1 MYTKLSTTLALAIG
15 LGFVSSAQLRAQQ
28 PTKLPAVVI
37 KAPVEKPGPKA
48 VAGVARDTFAIGIDS
63 VEISIPS
70 LQRRVFTDANGKF
83 RLNDIR
89 GGKYTV
95 RARKIGYAP
104 ALEEVVVDDSGA
116 VATFDLLELHRSL
129 PPMIVSAARGG
140 LSGVVGDTA
149 YHAIIGADVKL
160 LGEGRLTQTDVGG
173 KFFFAVKPGDYTL
186 SVHGAGFTDRMVT
199 VHVPDDSGKRVS
211 LMLNPAGPRAD
222 WLAGSMAMMGERLA
236 FRNKQRSTV
245 YSHDKMV
252 SMGAEWVEELMQG
265 AVTRAGSSLVVA
277 HGCTAVLNGGP
288 QTVNVGALTV
298 DDVESVE
305 VYPNGGNG
313 GAPAAAAKRIGSRAS
328 RPTSLGP
335 GLEIREY
342 PAMRANAGLGC
353 PLTYVWT
360 R

>member
-1 MYTKLSTTLALAIG
+1 MYTKLSTLLAVAAALS
-15 LGFVSSAQLRAQQ
+15 FVSRASAQQ
-28 PTKLPAVVI
+28 PTKLPAVVV

-89 GGKYTV
+89 AGKYSL

-104 ALEEVVVDDSGA
+104 ALEEITVDDSGA

-149 YHAIIGADVKL
+149 YHAIVGADVKL
-160 LGEGRLTQTDVGG
+160 LGEGRVTHTDVGG
-173 KFFFAVKPGDYTL
+173 TFFFDVKPGDYTL
-186 SVHGAGFTDRMVT
+186 SVHGTGFTDRMVT
-199 VHVPDDSGKRVS
+199 VDVPEDSGKRVS

-222 WLAGSMAMMGERLA
+222 WLAGSMALMGQRLA
-236 FRNKQRSTV
+236 WRNKQRSTV

-252 SMGAEWVEELMQG
+252 SMGAEWVDELMQG
-265 AVTRAGSSLVVA
+265 AVTRAGSRLVVA

-305 VYPNGGNG
+305 IYPSGGPPN
-313 GAPAAAAKRIGSRAS
+313 AASAAAKRIPSRATM
-328 RPTSLGP
+328 PTSTD
-335 GLEIREY
+335 IREY
-342 PAMRANAGLGC
+342 PTLRANVGLGC
-353 PLTYVWT
+353 PLIYVWT